1 MRLYKWIVISI
12 ISIILLQSYI
22 SLNFTLSRWYSVC
35 SSLTG
40 IFSTTWFNFV
50 SFFPTQ
56 THKREGV
63 IAQSFSE
70 RRRVEET
77 TPRGLNS
84 ITRSMRALGRRCIKN
99 LIRRLSSLRFNV
111 NASSP
116 PPRGRSGEW
125 KVSIPAGRTFSGVS
139 HRTCN
144 YRSLSARRSGRGGSR
159 RKQFRD
165 DFPFFHLH
173 LVDTRDKTG

>member
-116 PPRGRSGEW
+116 PLGGGRGSG
-125 KVSIPAGRTFSGVS
+125 KFRFLLAG
-139 HRTCN
+139 
-144 YRSLSARRSGRGGSR
+144 LSAAFHTELAITGLSLPGGAGGGDRDGNNFETISR
-159 RKQFRD
+159 
-165 DFPFFHLH
+165 FFISI
-173 LVDTRDKTG
+173 